1 MMDPADRAG
10 LQRCAV
16 CRRDATRPALV
27 ATIDRAPVAVLG
39 DRHGEGRPPGPGTT
53 SYDAFV
59 RLVAQQHPGARFVVT
74 SAAGGFLTFAAES
87 AGWEASPA

>member
-1 MMDPADRAG
+1 MEHTDHAG

-16 CRRDATRPALV
+16 CRQGATRPALV
-27 ATIDRAPVAVLG
+27 ATIDRTPVAVLC

-59 RLVAQQHPGARFVVT
+59 RLVAQRHPGARFVVT

-87 AGWEASPA
+87 AGWEAPPA